1 MRYETTVRY
10 KDKFVKFK
18 VTRKEISGDF
28 ELPQFIK
35 AVRESYKSTLEEV
48 HMITD
53 FPVDECK
60 KMENGELVITKAF
73 LNNFAAGYKIPSKI
87 VRIASD
93 DILNENYELT
103 SRLYELRTRA
113 NKTQGEIAKEIGV
126 ARTTYACYESGQN
139 EPDLK
144 TLLKIAE
151 LYKVSLDYLAG
162 RY

>member
-10 KDKFVKFK
+10 KDKFVNFK
-18 VTRKEISGDF
+18 VTRKDISGEY
-28 ELPQFIK
+28 ELPQFLK
-35 AVRESYKSTLEEV
+35 AVRESYKNTTAQV

-53 FPVDECK
+53 FPVEECE
-60 KMENGELVITKAF
+60 KMESGDLVITKTF
-73 LNNFAAGYKIPSKI
+73 LKNFAAGYKLPSRI

-93 DILNENYELT
+93 DIPNENYELT

-144 TLLKIAE
+144 TLLKIAD

>member
-10 KDKFVKFK
+10 RDKFVNFK
-18 VTRKEISGDF
+18 VTRKDISGEY
-28 ELPQFIK
+28 ELPQFLK
-35 AVRESYKSTLEEV
+35 AVRVSYKSTIEQV

-53 FPVDECK
+53 FPTEECE
-60 KMENGELVITKAF
+60 KMENGELIITKAF
-73 LNNFAAGYKIPSKI
+73 LKNFAAAYKLPSKI
-87 VRIASD
+87 VRIAND
-93 DILNENYELT
+93 DISNENYELT

-144 TLLKIAE
+144 TLLKIAD

>member
-10 KDKFVKFK
+10 KDKFVNFK
-18 VTRKEISGDF
+18 VTRKDISEEY
-28 ELPQFIK
+28 ELPQFLK
-35 AVRESYKSTLEEV
+35 AVRESYKNTTAQV

-53 FPVDECK
+53 FPVEECE
-60 KMENGELVITKAF
+60 KMESGDLIITKTF
-73 LNNFAAGYKIPSKI
+73 LKNFAAGYKLPSRI

-93 DILNENYELT
+93 DIPNENYELT

-144 TLLKIAE
+144 TLLKIAD

>member
-10 KDKFVKFK
+10 RDKFVNFK
-18 VTRKEISGDF
+18 VTRKDISGEY
-28 ELPQFIK
+28 ELPQFLK
-35 AVRESYKSTLEEV
+35 AVRESYKSTIEQV

-53 FPVDECK
+53 FPTEECE
-60 KMENGELVITKAF
+60 KMENGELIITKAF
-73 LNNFAAGYKIPSKI
+73 LKNFAAAYKLPSKI
-87 VRIASD
+87 VRIAND
-93 DILNENYELT
+93 DISNENYELT

-144 TLLKIAE
+144 TLLKIAD

>member
-10 KDKFVKFK
+10 KDKFVNFK
-18 VTRKEISGDF
+18 VTRKDISGEY
-28 ELPQFIK
+28 ELPQFLK
-35 AVRESYKSTLEEV
+35 AVRESYKNTTAQV

-53 FPVDECK
+53 FPVEECE
-60 KMENGELVITKAF
+60 KMESGDLVITKTF
-73 LNNFAAGYKIPSKI
+73 LKNFAAGYKLPSRI

-93 DILNENYELT
+93 DIPNENYELT
-103 SRLYELRTRA
+103 SRLYELRTRT

-144 TLLKIAE
+144 TLLKIAD